1 MKPGHKVK
9 ICKSKFVLLC
19 LVQPLQSVSALNFVP
34 AFLFKI
40 YLTYLDMVFW
50 RDPLAK
56 KGIQEITDQMQD
68 IILGQS
74 DVVRFV
80 LCALFAGGNVL
91 LEGVPGVGK
100 TLIGLTLARLL
111 DLSFRRI
118 QFTNDLLPSDIMGF
132 HDFRKGVGEP
142 ELMKGP
148 VFASIVLVDEI
159 NRTSPKTQ
167 SALLEAMEERQ
178 VTIDGISYPLPEPF
192 MVIATQNPIE
202 VVGTF
207 PLPESQLDRFL
218 LKVKV
223 SYPPL
228 EHEKQILLRSI
239 DHKKALNLKPV
250 IGMDLISDMIA
261 QAAAIKVHDDILGY
275 MTSIIRATRVHPKIE
290 LGVSP
295 RGGLAL
301 KRASQAFAF
310 ISDRDFV
317 TPADV
322 RKVSVP
328 VLAHRVLTRSA
339 SPENVI
345 EDILREVQAPL

>member
-1 MKPGHKVK
+1 MGV
-9 ICKSKFVLLC
+9 
-19 LVQPLQSVSALNFVP
+19 
-34 AFLFKI
+34 
-40 YLTYLDMVFW
+40 
-50 RDPLAK
+50 
-56 KGIQEITDQMQD
+56 KGIQEIIDQMQD
-68 IILGQS
+68 IVLGQS
-74 DVVRFV
+74 DVVRYV
-80 LCALFAGGNVL
+80 LCSLFANGNVL

-100 TLIGLTLARLL
+100 TLIGLALARLL

-132 HDFRKGVGEP
+132 HDFRKGIGEP

-148 VFASIVLVDEI
+148 VFASVVLVDEI

-178 VTIDGISYPLPEPF
+178 VTIDGITYPLPEPF
-192 MVIATQNPIE
+192 MVIATQNPVE
-202 VVGTF
+202 VAGTF

-223 SYPPL
+223 GYPPL
-228 EHEKQILLRSI
+228 ENEKQILLRSI
-239 DHKKALNLKPV
+239 DHKKAVNLKPV
-250 IGMDLISDMIA
+250 ISTDMISDMIA
-261 QAAAIKVHDDILGY
+261 QASAINVHEDILNY
-275 MTSIIRATRVHPKIE
+275 MTSIVRATRVHPKVE

-310 ISDRDFV
+310 ISGRDYV

-328 VLAHRVLTRSA
+328 VLAHRLITRGT
-339 SPENVI
+339 SPESAV

>member
-1 MKPGHKVK
+1 M
-9 ICKSKFVLLC
+9 
-19 LVQPLQSVSALNFVP
+19 A
-34 AFLFKI
+34 A
-40 YLTYLDMVFW
+40 
-50 RDPLAK
+50 
-56 KGIQEITDQMQD
+56 KGIQEIIDQMQD
-68 IILGQS
+68 IVLGQS
-74 DVVRFV
+74 DVVRYV
-80 LCALFAGGNVL
+80 LCALFANGNVL

-100 TLIGLTLARLL
+100 TLIGLALARLL

-192 MVIATQNPIE
+192 MVIATQNPVE
-202 VVGTF
+202 TAGTF

-218 LKVKV
+218 LRVKV
-223 SYPPL
+223 GYPPL

-239 DHKKALNLKPV
+239 DHKKALNLRPV
-250 IGMDLISDMIA
+250 IGMDMISEMTA
-261 QAAAIKVHDDILGY
+261 QASSIKVHEDVLGY
-275 MTSIIRATRVHPKIE
+275 MTSIIRATRVHPKVE
-290 LGVSP
+290 LGASP

-317 TPADV
+317 TPGDV
-322 RKVSVP
+322 RKVCVP
-328 VLAHRVLTRSA
+328 VLAHRIITRGT
-339 SPENVI
+339 SPDNAI

>member
-1 MKPGHKVK
+1 MP
-9 ICKSKFVLLC
+9 
-19 LVQPLQSVSALNFVP
+19 ALNFVP

-80 LCALFAGGNVL
+80 LCALLAGGNVL

-132 HDFRKGVGEP
+132 HDFRKGIGEP
-142 ELMKGP
+142 ELIKGP

-178 VTIDGISYPLPEPF
+178 VTIGDATHRLPEPFLVLATENPIEQEGTYPLPEAQ
-192 MVIATQNPIE
+192 V
-202 VVGTF
+202 
-207 PLPESQLDRFL
+207 DRFM
-218 LKVKV
+218 LKVKIG
-223 SYPPL
+223 YPSR
-228 EHEKQILLRSI
+228 EEELLIMLHR
-239 DHKKALNLKPV
+239 
-250 IGMDLISDMIA
+250 
-261 QAAAIKVHDDILGY
+261 
-275 MTSIIRATRVHPKIE
+275 T
-290 LGVSP
+290 
-295 RGGLAL
+295 
-301 KRASQAFAF
+301 AS
-310 ISDRDFV
+310 
-317 TPADV
+317 
-322 RKVSVP
+322 
-328 VLAHRVLTRSA
+328 
-339 SPENVI
+339 
-345 EDILREVQAPL
+345 

>member
-1 MKPGHKVK
+1 M
-9 ICKSKFVLLC
+9 S
-19 LVQPLQSVSALNFVP
+19 S
-34 AFLFKI
+34 
-40 YLTYLDMVFW
+40 
-50 RDPLAK
+50 
-56 KGIQEITDQMQD
+56 KGIQEIVDTMQD
-68 IILGQS
+68 IVLGQS
-74 DVVRFV
+74 DVVRYV
-80 LCALFAGGNVL
+80 LCALFANGNIL

-100 TLIGLTLARLL
+100 TLIGLALARLL

-132 HDFRKGVGEP
+132 HDFRKGIAEP

-192 MVIATQNPIE
+192 MVIATQNPVE
-202 VVGTF
+202 VAGTF

-218 LKVKV
+218 LKIKV
-223 SYPPL
+223 GYPPL
-228 EHEKQILLRSI
+228 EHERQILLRSI
-239 DHKKALNLKPV
+239 DHKKALNLKPI
-250 IGMDLISDMIA
+250 IGMDMISDMIA
-261 QAAAIKVHDDILGY
+261 AASGIKVHEEVLGY
-275 MTSIIRATRVHPKIE
+275 MTSIIRATRVHPKVE

-301 KRASQAFAF
+301 KKASQAMAF
-310 ISDRDFV
+310 ISNRDFV

-322 RKVSVP
+322 RKVSIP
-328 VLAHRVLTRSA
+328 VLAHRVITRGTN
-339 SPENVI
+339 PENAI
-345 EDILREVQAPL
+345 EDVLREVEAPL

>member
-1 MKPGHKVK
+1 M
-9 ICKSKFVLLC
+9 S
-19 LVQPLQSVSALNFVP
+19 
-34 AFLFKI
+34 
-40 YLTYLDMVFW
+40 
-50 RDPLAK
+50 K
-56 KGIQEITDQMQD
+56 KGIQEITEQMQD
-68 IILGQS
+68 IILGQG
-74 DVVRFV
+74 DVVRYV

-100 TLIGLTLARLL
+100 TLIGLSLARLL

-132 HDFRKGVGEP
+132 HDFRKGIGEP

-202 VVGTF
+202 VAGTF

-218 LKVKV
+218 LKIKV
-223 SYPPL
+223 GYPPL

-250 IGMDLISDMIA
+250 ISMDLISDMIV
-261 QAAAIKVHDDILGY
+261 QASEIKVHDDVLGY
-275 MTSIIRATRVHPKIE
+275 ITSIIRATRVHPKIE

-301 KRASQAFAF
+301 KKAAQAFAF
-310 ISDRDFV
+310 ISDRDYV

-328 VLAHRVLTRSA
+328 VLAHRVLTRGA
-339 SPENVI
+339 SSENAI

>member
-1 MKPGHKVK
+1 MSYYFMPV
-9 ICKSKFVLLC
+9 
-19 LVQPLQSVSALNFVP
+19 
-34 AFLFKI
+34 FLFKI
-40 YLTYLDMVFW
+40 YITFLDMVSG
-50 RDPLAK
+50 RYALEK
-56 KGIQEITDQMQD
+56 KGIQEITDQMQG
-68 IILGQS
+68 IILGQGN
-74 DVVRFV
+74 VVRYV

-91 LEGVPGVGK
+91 LEGVPGIGK
-100 TLIGLTLARLL
+100 TLIGLVLARLL
-111 DLSFRRI
+111 DLSFKRI
-118 QFTNDLLPSDIMGF
+118 QFTNDLLPSDILGF
-132 HDFRKGVGEP
+132 HDFRKGIGQP

-202 VVGTF
+202 VAGTF

-218 LKVKV
+218 LKIKV
-223 SYPPL
+223 GYPSF

-261 QAAAIKVHDDILGY
+261 QASTIKVHDDVLNY
-275 MTSIIRATRVHPKIE
+275 MTSIVRATRVHPKIE

-301 KRASQAFAF
+301 KRAAQAYAF

-317 TPADV
+317 TPEDV
-322 RKVSVP
+322 RKVSAP
-328 VLAHRVLTRSA
+328 ALAHRVLTRSA
-339 SPENVI
+339 SPENAI